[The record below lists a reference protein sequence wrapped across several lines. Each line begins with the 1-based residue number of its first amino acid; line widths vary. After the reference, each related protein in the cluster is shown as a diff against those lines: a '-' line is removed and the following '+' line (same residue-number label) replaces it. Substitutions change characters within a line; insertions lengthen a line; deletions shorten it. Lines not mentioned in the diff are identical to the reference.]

1 MCVCPDIHIH
11 LSDLTGLDL
20 NCGELVTSVKTPVLS
35 ENLFWPHP
43 QHEHPTMPT
52 LRTLLSF
59 GLVSCAFGF
68 NVATFQ
74 VAGVARPAL
83 RVRPPDMFIG

>member
-11 LSDLTGLDL
+11 QTDLTWLDL

-35 ENLFWPHP
+35 ENLFRGP
-43 QHEHPTMPT
+43 QQEHPTMPT

>member
-11 LSDLTGLDL
+11 QYDLTGLHL
-20 NCGELVTSVKTPVLS
+20 NCGELVTSVKTPSFLRIFS
-35 ENLFWPHP
+35 
-43 QHEHPTMPT
+43 QHPTMPT

-68 NVATFQ
+68 NAATRQ

>member
-11 LSDLTGLDL
+11 QYDLTGLHL
-20 NCGELVTSVKTPVLS
+20 NCGELVTSVKTPFLS
-35 ENLFWPHP
+35 ENLFSIE
-43 QHEHPTMPT
+43 EHPTMPT

-68 NVATFQ
+68 NVAAFQ